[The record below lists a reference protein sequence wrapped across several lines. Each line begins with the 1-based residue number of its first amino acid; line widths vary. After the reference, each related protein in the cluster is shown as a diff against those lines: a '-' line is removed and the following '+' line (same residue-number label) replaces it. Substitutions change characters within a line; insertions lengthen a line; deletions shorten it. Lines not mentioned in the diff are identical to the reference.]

1 MTSLIDVSEVKSFI
15 QGKTFDEI
23 KESAG
28 AQGLRVR
35 ELSTQKALYLL
46 IADNSENDTNPL
58 HIQANGIIL
67 EKETNKIVCMCQ
79 NKFLPLS
86 SPSEQIETL
95 TKLYPKYSLEYC
107 EDGTLIRLYNY
118 GGTWMTSTTKC
129 IDAKFSYWKQRD
141 QTFDSMFWNL
151 FKYNTADLNT
161 DYTYV
166 FVLISQDNRIV
177 VNHASDSLIFVSKIN
192 NNDQIETSTEPS
204 FDFRETEKIEANGN
218 LKLDDHFNSDK
229 RGLLIKFYDTD
240 GKSIL
245 YKYDFKPYSRL
256 KEVRGNVP
264 LIRMRYLELLNNPSA
279 IKMLEENYNE
289 HTFLFQMAKHQL
301 TNLYREIH
309 QLYFDSH
316 IKHAITVDD
325 SHKFHRTLKQL
336 HAQYK
341 TTGRPITLEEVK
353 NKVNTLDPNV
363 LRQFLNWV

>member
-1 MTSLIDVSEVKSFI
+1 MTSRINISEVTAFVE
-15 QGKTFDEI
+15 GKTFDQI

-35 ELSTQKALYLL
+35 ELSTQKTLYLL
-46 IADNSENDTNPL
+46 ISDNVETPL
-58 HIQANGIIL
+58 HIQSNGVIL

-79 NKFLPLS
+79 NKFLPLT
-86 SPSEQIETL
+86 SPNDQLESL
-95 TKLYPKYSLEYC
+95 SKLYSKYSLEYC
-107 EDGTLIRLYNY
+107 EDGTLIRLYHYDGN
-118 GGTWMTSTTKC
+118 WMTSTTKC

-151 FKYNTADLNT
+151 FKYDTAQLDT
-161 DYTYV
+161 AYTYV
-166 FVLISQDNRIV
+166 FVLINQDNRIV
-177 VNHASDSLIFVSKIN
+177 VNHTSDSLVFVSKIN
-192 NNDQIETSTEPS
+192 NSDQMEITEPLFDLKTPEKIETSDLS
-204 FDFRETEKIEANGN
+204 N
-218 LKLDDHFNSDK
+218 LDNHFNSDK
-229 RGLLIKFYDTD
+229 RGLLIKFYNNADN
-240 GKSIL
+240 SSML
-245 YKYDFKPYSRL
+245 YNYDFKPYSRL

-264 LIRMRYLELLNNPSA
+264 LIRMRYLELLNDPSS
-279 IKMLEENYNE
+279 IKMLEENYKE

-325 SHKFHRTLKQL
+325 THKFHRTLKQL

-341 TTGRPITLEEVK
+341 TTGRPITLDEVK
-353 NKVNTLDPNV
+353 NKVNSLDPNV

>member
-1 MTSLIDVSEVKSFI
+1 MTYLINVSEIKSFVE
-15 QGKTFDEI
+15 GKTFEEI
-23 KESAG
+23 KENSTT
-28 AQGLRVR
+28 QGLRVR
-35 ELSTQKALYLL
+35 ELSTQKSLYLL
-46 IADNSENDTNPL
+46 IADSNLDTPL
-58 HIQANGIIL
+58 HLQANGIIL

-79 NKFLPLS
+79 NKFLSLT
-86 SPSEQIETL
+86 SPTEQLQTL
-95 TKLYPKYSLEYC
+95 TALYPNYSLEYC

-118 GGTWMTSTTKC
+118 NGTWMTSTTKC

-151 FKYNTADLNT
+151 FKYNTDDLNPEC
-161 DYTYV
+161 TYV
-166 FVLISQDNRIV
+166 FILINQDNRIV

-192 NNDQIETSTEPS
+192 NHDGSETTTEPL
-204 FDFRETEKIEANGN
+204 FDFRGAEKIEANGN
-218 LKLDDHFNSDK
+218 LNLDDHFNSDK
-229 RGLLIKFYDTD
+229 RGLLIKFYDAD

-264 LIRMRYLELLNNPSA
+264 LIRMRYLELLNDPNS
-279 IKMLEENYNE
+279 IKMLEENYRE

-316 IKHAITVDD
+316 IKHVIKVDE
-325 SHKFHRTLKQL
+325 SHLFYRTLKQL